1 MSFVAFSARFA
12 GNPPAPFAAFAAG
25 DLAFFLVGTV
35 AAGSELPAPGAQ
47 LSVFKVKTEGTG
59 RNPVDSVTETAK
71 GWRGRSRVTVAV
83 RTYTYPRFVR
93 GALAAARE
101 GASWATPEGLPLLI
115 WSNLVSVD
123 DAAGMG
129 YRTPRGLTNA
139 RPGRRG
145 VGVENN
151 ARGTIQGRSVAVAR
165 ESTPAPVARV
175 SASVAPA
182 ALPVDAAAPSG
193 LAALARETAGS
204 AQAVRAAS
212 TPTPSWVASFAAAPD
227 ATRERNAAIAARD
240 SARAARAT
248 TPAPVVDS
256 APLAPSERFAS
267 LDLSDSAP
275 ARSFADAASERF
287 ASLDLD

>member
-165 ESTPAPVARV
+165 ESTPAPVARA
-175 SASVAPA
+175 SAPTVVPA
-182 ALPVDAAAPSG
+182 AAVPTG

>member
-12 GNPPAPFAAFAAG
+12 GSPPAPFAPFGAG
-25 DLAFFLVGTV
+25 ELAFFLVGTV

-47 LSVFKVKTEGTG
+47 LSVFKDKTEGTG

-71 GWRGRSRVTVAV
+71 GWRGRRRVTVAV
-83 RTYTYPRFVR
+83 RTYAYPRFVR

-165 ESTPAPVARV
+165 ESTPAPVARA
-175 SASVAPA
+175 SAPTVVPA
-182 ALPVDAAAPSG
+182 AAVPTG

-227 ATRERNAAIAARD
+227 ATRERNAAIAAR
-240 SARAARAT
+240 ATAIAARAT
-248 TPAPVVDS
+248 APAPVADS
-256 APLAPSERFAS
+256 ERFTPSERFAS